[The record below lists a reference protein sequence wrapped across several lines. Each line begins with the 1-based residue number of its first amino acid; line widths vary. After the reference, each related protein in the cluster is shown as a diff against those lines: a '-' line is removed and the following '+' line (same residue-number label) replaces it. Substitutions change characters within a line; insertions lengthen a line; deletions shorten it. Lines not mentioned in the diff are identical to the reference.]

1 MKTKLAFGVLAAA
14 LLTVTSPALRGAEIL
29 TNGGFESGFSGW
41 TRVDSLGSDGTF
53 ALQAG
58 TRSPVNGTTVPVP
71 PQSSTAAMTDAL
83 GPGSH
88 VLYQD
93 FTFSSAV
100 DNAVLSF
107 SLFVGNRAGAFYLP
121 ASGTLDFSVAAF
133 NQQARVDLL
142 LGSANPFSVAG
153 SDVLLNAFQTS
164 PGSAAVSGYTS
175 FSVPVTSIL
184 NSHLNTPLRL
194 RFAETDNVSNFQFG
208 VDDVRLQTGPSSA
221 VPEPSTF
228 VAGALAGA
236 LFLLI
241 SKRRTR
247 HG

>member
-1 MKTKLAFGVLAAA
+1 
-14 LLTVTSPALRGAEIL
+14 
-29 TNGGFESGFSGW
+29 
-41 TRVDSLGSDGTF
+41 
-53 ALQAG
+53 
-58 TRSPVNGTTVPVP
+58 
-71 PQSSTAAMTDAL
+71 MTDAL

-93 FTFSSAV
+93 FTVTSTA
-100 DNAVLSF
+100 DTAVLSF
-107 SLFVGNRAGAFYLP
+107 TLFVGNRAGAFYVP

-142 LGSANPFSVAG
+142 LGSASQFSVAG

-175 FSVPVTSIL
+175 FSVPVASIL
-184 NSHLNTPLRL
+184 NSHLNAPLRL

-208 VDDVRLQTGPSSA
+208 VDSVSLQTGPSSA

-228 VAGALAGA
+228 AAGAVAGALW
-236 LFLLI
+236 LLV
-241 SKRRTR
+241 SRLRSRR
-247 HG
+247 G